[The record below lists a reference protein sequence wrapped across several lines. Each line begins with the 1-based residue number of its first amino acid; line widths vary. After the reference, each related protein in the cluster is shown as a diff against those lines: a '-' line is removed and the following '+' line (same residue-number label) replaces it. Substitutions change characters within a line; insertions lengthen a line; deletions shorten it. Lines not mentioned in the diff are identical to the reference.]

1 MSVIEEK
8 ISLIIIPLPYHQ
20 KCLTKQGKMV
30 SQKYNNQ
37 KLFESFCLLTHP
49 LKTHLKRTQLVHIFM
64 HENFWTKSGN
74 EIRYRNWN
82 LYNFYLFENRR

>member
-1 MSVIEEK
+1 MFNE
-8 ISLIIIPLPYHQ
+8 
-20 KCLTKQGKMV
+20 TRKMV
-30 SQKYNNQ
+30 SEKHNNQ

-82 LYNFYLFENRR
+82 LHNFKLFGNGNI